1 MAVIIG
7 VSVGGSGG
15 DDAPVDTVLDPDPT
29 VTVPAIV
36 VQPTDTPSP
45 PTPKPTAK
53 TLQIPTIQPSPTTL
67 ELGYTV
73 TPPPL
78 PSVHVATIEIVY
90 DVYDGTTEVL
100 NWVEVL
106 DSLGDPAPNAK
117 ITLEVLEPSGPAFTL
132 DGVTDQFGEAY
143 FDYSTTSMGTH
154 SVIVAD
160 ISGEVTSAGNGDDN
174 ATSSE
179 FIPVFKNVDTESR
192 AIRAKGPIDWSWSTE
207 SEEFD
212 GADINY
218 AAPDLD

>member
-36 VQPTDTPSP
+36 VQPT
-45 PTPKPTAK
+45 AK
-53 TLQIPTIQPSPTTL
+53 TPQIPTIQPSPTTL

-106 DSLGDPAPNAK
+106 DSLGDTVPNAK

-132 DGVTDQFGEAY
+132 DGVTDRLFRLLHH
-143 FDYSTTSMGTH
+143 FH
-154 SVIVAD
+154 
-160 ISGEVTSAGNGDDN
+160 GD
-174 ATSSE
+174 AQRHR
-179 FIPVFKNVDTESR
+179 SR
-192 AIRAKGPIDWSWSTE
+192 YQRRS
-207 SEEFD
+207 
-212 GADINY
+212 
-218 AAPDLD
+218 DLGR

>member
-45 PTPKPTAK
+45 PTPKSPTPKPTAK

-100 NWVEVL
+100 NWVEVF
-106 DSLGDPAPNAK
+106 DSLGDPIPNAK

-132 DGVTDQFGEAY
+132 DGVTDRLFRLLHHFHGDAQR
-143 FDYSTTSMGTH
+143 H
-154 SVIVAD
+154 S
-160 ISGEVTSAGNGDDN
+160 
-174 ATSSE
+174 
-179 FIPVFKNVDTESR
+179 SR
-192 AIRAKGPIDWSWSTE
+192 YQQRS
-207 SEEFD
+207 
-212 GADINY
+212 
-218 AAPDLD
+218 DLGW

>member
-1 MAVIIG
+1 
-7 VSVGGSGG
+7 VSVGASGG

-36 VQPTDTPSP
+36 VQPT
-45 PTPKPTAK
+45 AK
-53 TLQIPTIQPSPTTL
+53 TPQIPTIQPSPITL

-106 DSLGDPAPNAK
+106 DSLGDPVPDAR

-132 DGVTDQFGEAY
+132 DGETDQFGEAY

-154 SVIVAD
+154 SVIVAGYHRP
-160 ISGEVTSAGNGDDN
+160 S
-174 ATSSE
+174 
-179 FIPVFKNVDTESR
+179 
-192 AIRAKGPIDWSWSTE
+192 
-207 SEEFD
+207 
-212 GADINY
+212 
-218 AAPDLD
+218 DLGRYRQ